1 MGTSDGEWS
10 ERDEL
15 ILRAAAR
22 VRRGLHRDPFSGLL
36 VFRGDRF
43 AEAIDATLTEFV
55 PAGVPLSVVVADLD
69 HFKRINDTH
78 GHAVGD
84 EVLAATGAALRD
96 LVRPLDM
103 VLARGGDS
111 YLLVLLGAGLEVAQS
126 RAEQARDLLTQVT
139 VRGARWTS
147 PRRSA
152 WPPTTGPRRQRRS
165 WSGSLPPSTGPRVS
179 AGRRGGDD
187 EGRRHVGRAGSA

>member
-36 VFRGDRF
+36 RVPAGTGLPRRS
-43 AEAIDATLTEFV
+43 TSRSTEFV

-139 VRGARWTS
+139 VRGA
-147 PRRSA
+147 
-152 WPPTTGPRRQRRS
+152 
-165 WSGSLPPSTGPRVS
+165 SLDLTASFGVATHDGTETAAALVERVF
-179 AGRRGGDD
+179 AAQYRAKGFGRNRVEVADD
-187 EGRRHVGRAGSA
+187 A

>member
-43 AEAIDATLTEFV
+43 AEAIDVTLTEFV

-78 GHAVGD
+78 GHALGD

-139 VRGARWTS
+139 VRGAPLDLTAS
-147 PRRSA
+147 FGVA
-152 WPPTTGPRRQRRS
+152 THDGTETAAA
-165 WSGSLPPSTGPRVS
+165 LVERVF
-179 AGRRGGDD
+179 AAQYRAKGFGRNRVEVADD
-187 EGRRHVGRAGSA
+187 A

>member
-43 AEAIDATLTEFV
+43 AEAIDVTLTEFV

-126 RAEQARDLLTQVT
+126 RAEQARGVLTQVT
-139 VRGARWTS
+139 VRGAPLALTAS
-147 PRRSA
+147 FGVAPHA
-152 WPPTTGPRRQRRS
+152 GTETAAA
-165 WSGSLPPSTGPRVS
+165 LVERVF
-179 AGRRGGDD
+179 AAQYRAKGFGRNRVEVADD
-187 EGRRHVGRAGSA
+187 A